1 MEQTVIGNIIVP
13 HWIILPLIFL
23 VWVMALLSL
32 KRIAFGVVRR
42 LASKT
47 AARLDD
53 IFFRTSDTPLTIVI
67 FASGGMVIEPVV
79 SATYAGAAHYFPV
92 IFKAAVIVS
101 LTIFMERFLTS
112 VIHEYSGRVEILR
125 SSGGFI
131 RGVTRVI
138 VIGLGLLVL
147 LDGFGISVTPV
158 LASLGIGSLAVALAL
173 QPTLENLFAGAQI
186 VIDKPIQV
194 GHFIKLE
201 SGEEGYVH
209 KIAWRS
215 TWIRLLPDNMVIV
228 SNKNLVNAKILN
240 YYYPVKELAVLVEV
254 AVHYHSDLEQVERVT
269 TEVAKEVLQESS
281 GGVKNFQPFIR
292 YHTLGDSGIHFS
304 VILRAKEFVDQYF
317 IKHEFIK
324 RIHKRYA
331 AEGIV
336 IPYPIRAVNYEQEKA
351 LAAPVQKSSGHGQ
364 ERM

>member
-1 MEQTVIGNIIVP
+1 MFEMTLFGLTFP
-13 HWIILPLIFL
+13 SWILLPAAFF
-23 VWVMALLSL
+23 VWVTAMLCAKKIL
-32 KRIAFGVVRR
+32 FGVIRR
-42 LASKT
+42 FAAKT
-47 AARLDD
+47 PTPLDD
-53 IFFRTSDTPLTIVI
+53 IFIKSSDFPLTLLI
-67 FASGGMVIEPVV
+67 FASGGVVVEPLV

-92 IFKAAVIVS
+92 IFKAAIIVS
-101 LTIFMERFLTS
+101 LVIFMERFLTS
-112 VIHEYSGRVEILR
+112 VIHEYSERVEILR

-138 VIGLGLLVL
+138 VVGLGLLVL
-147 LDGFGISVTPV
+147 LDSFGISVTPV

-173 QPTLENLFAGAQI
+173 QPTLENLFAGVQI

-209 KIAWRS
+209 KIGWRS
-215 TWIRLLPDNMVIV
+215 TWIRLLPDNMVII
-228 SNKNLVNAKILN
+228 SNKNLVNARVLN
-240 YYYPVKELAVLVEV
+240 YCYPVKELAVIAEV
-254 AVHYHSDLEQVERVT
+254 SVHYQSDLEQVERVT
-269 TEVAKEVLQESS
+269 VEVAKEVLQESS

-292 YHTLGDSGIHFS
+292 YHTFGESGIHFS
-304 VILRAKEFVDQYF
+304 VILRAKEFVDQYL

-324 RIHKRYA
+324 RLHKRYM

-351 LAAPVQKSSGHGQ
+351 LSAPIQKS
-364 ERM
+364 